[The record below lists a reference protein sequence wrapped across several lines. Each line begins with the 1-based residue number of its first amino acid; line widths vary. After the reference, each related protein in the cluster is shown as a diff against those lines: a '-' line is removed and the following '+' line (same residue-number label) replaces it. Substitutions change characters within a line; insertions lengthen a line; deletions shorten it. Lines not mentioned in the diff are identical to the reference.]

1 MIALLSL
8 TVLLNIVFT
17 VKMQYEMMKQSCR
30 RKRANRISNRVKSM
44 RVASIA
50 NKREMIRKAQI
61 ESFHHRQRSFTKLL
75 GKNSY

>member
-8 TVLLNIVFT
+8 TVLLNILFT
-17 VKMQYEMMKQSCR
+17 VKMQYEMMRQSCR

-50 NKREMIRKAQI
+50 NKREMIKRAQI
-61 ESFHHRQRSFTKLL
+61 ESFHNRYKSCNQRL